1 MRTSQK
7 GQGQDQYGLA
17 VYATWSLSYA
27 KLGLPARTFLQ
38 ISSLLHH
45 EGISEEIFKRAASS
59 QEELNDSELQRDIT
73 RVLELLGKEGSQ
85 WKTLVFRA
93 VISELQSY
101 SLIEFDCQNHSY
113 TIHPL
118 VQHWSYTTMDNN
130 QHLLKKSTISI
141 IGLSISETLTV
152 DDYRFQRTLVPHI
165 VNCTASV
172 IPEEIDLGIAE
183 KLASAYGEQGQWKS
197 AEALELMVMDKRMQ
211 LLGDEHPDTLQSIAN
226 LADTY
231 HDLG

>member
-101 SLIEFDCQNHSY
+101 SLIEFDRCQAPKMFRVKLSSNCTSY
-113 TIHPL
+113 FVAEIL
-118 VQHWSYTTMDNN
+118 
-130 QHLLKKSTISI
+130 LLKLSSHTI
-141 IGLSISETLTV
+141 
-152 DDYRFQRTLVPHI
+152 
-165 VNCTASV
+165 
-172 IPEEIDLGIAE
+172 
-183 KLASAYGEQGQWKS
+183 
-197 AEALELMVMDKRMQ
+197 
-211 LLGDEHPDTLQSIAN
+211 
-226 LADTY
+226 
-231 HDLG
+231 